1 MATYV
6 ISEIDYWG
14 GAPTIKIRYAGQ
26 ERDEAIKVFDKCFK
40 RSCWNPDKNEWF
52 MISPEVAEEVGEDQ
66 SYETVL
72 KYLIRKVDD
81 EGKVEKAIER
91 LHDDCEDFNARIHRP
106 VTATTGF

>member
-14 GAPTIKIRYAGQ
+14 GMPTIKIRYAGQ
-26 ERDEAIKVFDKCFK
+26 SRDEAIKKFDYYFK
-40 RSCWNPDKNEWF
+40 SSCWNPDKNERF

-66 SYETVL
+66 SYENVL

-81 EGKVEKAIER
+81 EGKVVIDSDW
-91 LHDDCEDFNARIHRP
+91 DDGEGDYPLYLQYIKVND
-106 VTATTGF
+106 

>member
-6 ISEIDYWG
+6 VSEIDYWG
-14 GAPTIKIRYAGQ
+14 GAPRIKICYAGQ
-26 ERDEAIKVFDKCFK
+26 DRMEAINKFDYYFK
-40 RSCWNPDKNEWF
+40 SSCWNTDKNKWY

-81 EGKVEKAIER
+81 EGKVVIDSDW
-91 LHDDCEDFNARIHRP
+91 DDGEGDYPLYLQYIK
-106 VTATTGF
+106 VDD

>member
-14 GAPTIKIRYAGQ
+14 GMPTIKIRYAGQ
-26 ERDEAIKVFDKCFK
+26 DRDVAINKFDYYFK
-40 RSCWNPDKNEWF
+40 SSCWNQDKNKWY

-81 EGKVEKAIER
+81 EGKVVIDSDW
-91 LHDDCEDFNARIHRP
+91 DDGEGDYPLYLQYIK
-106 VTATTGF
+106 VDD

>member
-81 EGKVEKAIER
+81 EGKIVIDSDW
-91 LHDDCEDFNARIHRP
+91 DDGEGDYPLYLQYIKVNEE
-106 VTATTGF
+106 

>member
-14 GAPTIKIRYAGQ
+14 GNPTIKIHYAGQ
-26 ERDEAIKVFDKCFK
+26 SRDKAIEEFDKYFK
-40 RSCWNPDKNEWF
+40 RSCWNSDKNEWF

-81 EGKVEKAIER
+81 EGKVVIDSDW
-91 LHDDCEDFNARIHRP
+91 DDGEGDYPLYLQYIK
-106 VTATTGF
+106 VKD

>member
-14 GAPTIKIRYAGQ
+14 GMPTIKIRYAGQ
-26 ERDEAIKVFDKCFK
+26 DRDVAINKFDYYFK
-40 RSCWNPDKNEWF
+40 SSCWNPDKNKWY

-66 SYETVL
+66 SYENVL

-81 EGKVEKAIER
+81 EGKVVIDSDW
-91 LHDDCEDFNARIHRP
+91 DDGEGDYPLYLQYIK
-106 VTATTGF
+106 VDD

>member
-6 ISEIDYWG
+6 ISEIDYWAG
-14 GAPTIKIRYAGQ
+14 NPIIKIRYAGQ
-26 ERDEAIKVFDKCFK
+26 DRGEAIKVFDTHFK
-40 RSCWNPDKNEWF
+40 LSCWNTSKNEWY

-81 EGKVEKAIER
+81 EGKVVIDSDW
-91 LHDDCEDFNARIHRP
+91 DDGEGDYPLYLQFIKVND
-106 VTATTGF
+106 

>member
-14 GAPTIKIRYAGQ
+14 GNPIIKIRYAGQ
-26 ERDEAIKVFDKCFK
+26 DRDEAIKEFDKYFK
-40 RSCWNPDKNEWF
+40 LSCWNTAKNKWY

-81 EGKVEKAIER
+81 EGKVVIDSDWDNGEGDYPLYLQYIKVN
-91 LHDDCEDFNARIHRP
+91 D
-106 VTATTGF
+106 